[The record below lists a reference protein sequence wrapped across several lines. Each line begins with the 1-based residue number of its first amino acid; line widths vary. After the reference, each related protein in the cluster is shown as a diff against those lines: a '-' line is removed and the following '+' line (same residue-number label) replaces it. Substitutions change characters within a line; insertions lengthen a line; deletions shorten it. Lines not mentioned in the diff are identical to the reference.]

1 LILAALRSA
10 AAFLGIAWRRAWLAM
25 LLAAAASAAAL
36 ATRGRPDGGLWLA
49 AVAVAVIV
57 ASGALW
63 RLGLERAGT
72 GPGGLQA
79 GRVELRLIAVTG
91 LSVVFLMVL
100 ATLAFVV
107 LLAFAYAAA
116 ASGRGF
122 VASDIATWAPAV
134 DSRGQVVVTAVAGL
148 CALGLAWASARI
160 SLAAPATI
168 VRDRVQV
175 LATWPI
181 TRGQAWRLLGANLIV
196 TAVPALAIAGLLQTS
211 ASRASLAL
219 PAQAAAGLVFA
230 GLWLPLVIGLMTW
243 FYRRLDADGKPRAA
257 A

>member
-1 LILAALRSA
+1 MILAALRSA
-10 AAFLGIAWRRAWLAM
+10 VSFMAPAWGRAWLAM
-25 LLAAAASAAAL
+25 ILTGAAAAQAL
-36 ATRGRPDGGLWLA
+36 ATHGAPDGGAWLGLTTA
-49 AVAVAVIV
+49 AVIV

-63 RLGLERAGT
+63 RLGLERSGT

-79 GRVELRLIAVTG
+79 GPVELRLVAVTG

-134 DSRGQVVVTAVAGL
+134 DARGQVVVTAVAGL
-148 CALGLAWASARI
+148 CALALAWASARI
-160 SLAAPATI
+160 SLAAPAT
-168 VRDRVQV
+168 VMRGRVQV

-181 TRGQAWRLLGANLIV
+181 TRGQAWRLLAANIV
-196 TAVPALAIAGLLQTS
+196 VSAIPGLAIAGLLEIS
-211 ASRASLAL
+211 AVRTGLATPVRL
-219 PAQAAAGLVFA
+219 AAGLIFS
-230 GLWLPLVIGLMTW
+230 GLWLPAVIGLMTG
-243 FYRRLDADGKPRAA
+243 FYRRLEPAGSVSPNP
-257 A
+257 